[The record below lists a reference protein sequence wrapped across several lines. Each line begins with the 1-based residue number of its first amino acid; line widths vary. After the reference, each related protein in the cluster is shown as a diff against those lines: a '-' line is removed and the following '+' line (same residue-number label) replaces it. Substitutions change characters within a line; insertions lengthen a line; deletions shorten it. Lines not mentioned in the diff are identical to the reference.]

1 MSLVIGFEGF
11 INGKVYVGIYTP
23 KKLFT
28 KRDLTPNRRYAIIL
42 STAFLM
48 GLTFTLV
55 GELIMTP
62 AENIYRSDYDEVDGL
77 LELNEDAPELELVPE
92 EGWDDDGQPTM
103 YEEYQDLYGG
113 DDWDHGQFDSPEDY
127 AF

>member
-1 MSLVIGFEGF
+1 MDKRTCTILV
-11 INGKVYVGIYTP
+11 
-23 KKLFT
+23 
-28 KRDLTPNRRYAIIL
+28 
-42 STAFLM
+42 TAFVM
-48 GLTFTLV
+48 GLTLTLV

-92 EGWDDDGQPTM
+92 DDGQPTM

-113 DDWDHGQFDSPEDY
+113 DDYIGDMYLDVVDYPEDWC
-127 AF
+127 

>member
-1 MSLVIGFEGF
+1 MDKRTCTILV
-11 INGKVYVGIYTP
+11 
-23 KKLFT
+23 
-28 KRDLTPNRRYAIIL
+28 
-42 STAFLM
+42 TAFVM

-77 LELNEDAPELELVPE
+77 LELNEDAPELEPC
-92 EGWDDDGQPTM
+92 DDGQPSH
-103 YEEYQDLYGG
+103 YEEMQDYYGG